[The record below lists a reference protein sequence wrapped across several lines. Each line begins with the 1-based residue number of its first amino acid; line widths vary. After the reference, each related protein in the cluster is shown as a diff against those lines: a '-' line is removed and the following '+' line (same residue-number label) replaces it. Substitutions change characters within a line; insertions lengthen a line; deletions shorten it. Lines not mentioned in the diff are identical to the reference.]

1 MNMALVPASPAAMV
15 GRFGDRGDRGHES
28 RRKEMSMNKSMFVA
42 LALAAMGASAAHAA
56 TSQEQAA
63 CRSDARKYCSSHV
76 GKPQEMLSCLA
87 DHKADLSEACRKVVE
102 SHGG

>member
-1 MNMALVPASPAAMV
+1 MT
-15 GRFGDRGDRGHES
+15 
-28 RRKEMSMNKSMFVA
+28 KSVFLA
-42 LALAAMGASAAHAA
+42 LALFAMGASAAQAA
-56 TSQEQAA
+56 TKQEQAA

-87 DHKADLSEACRKVVE
+87 DHKADLSQACRAVVE

>member
-1 MNMALVPASPAAMV
+1 MI
-15 GRFGDRGDRGHES
+15 
-28 RRKEMSMNKSMFVA
+28 KSVFLA
-42 LALAAMGASAAHAA
+42 LALAATGTSAALAA

-87 DHKADLSEACRKVVE
+87 EHKDSLSQACRAVVE

>member
-1 MNMALVPASPAAMV
+1 MT
-15 GRFGDRGDRGHES
+15 
-28 RRKEMSMNKSMFVA
+28 KSVFLA
-42 LALAAMGASAAHAA
+42 LALAALGASAAQAA
-56 TSQEQAA
+56 TKQEQAA

-87 DHKADLSEACRKVVE
+87 DNKASLSQACRAVVE